1 MTTTTFNGAAARRS
15 ASVGVPSFGSV
26 AALAATWFDRMR
38 SRDSLARMDDRLL
51 ADIGLT
57 RAEAEAEAS
66 RPFWG

>member
-1 MTTTTFNGAAARRS
+1 MTTTTFDGAAARRS
-15 ASVGVPSFGSV
+15 ASVGVSSLRSL
-26 AALAATWFDRMR
+26 AALAGVWFDRMR

>member
-1 MTTTTFNGAAARRS
+1 MTTTTFNGAAVRRP
-15 ASVGVPSFGSV
+15 ASVGVPSVRSL
-26 AALAATWFDRMR
+26 AALAGAWFERMR

-66 RPFWG
+66 RPFWS